1 VIDIIDMSN
10 EYFLVTFSHEDDHY
24 VAMMDEPWFIY
35 DHYLIVKE
43 WSPNFHLTNDTIKKV
58 ALWVCIVG

>member
-35 DHYLIVKE
+35 DHYVIVKE
-43 WSPNFHLTNDTIKKV
+43 
-58 ALWVCIVG
+58 